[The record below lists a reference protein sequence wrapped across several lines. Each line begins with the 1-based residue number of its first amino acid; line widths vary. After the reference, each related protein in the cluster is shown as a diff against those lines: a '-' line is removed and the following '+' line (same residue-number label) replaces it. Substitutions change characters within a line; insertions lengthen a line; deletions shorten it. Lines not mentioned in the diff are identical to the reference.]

1 LSAGKPLGEVVA
13 PCADV
18 RPTPLSPSRP
28 ANKAATSAG
37 AVWANNHRD
46 STVSTTQTVMPSG
59 APPTI
64 SHHSASWPSDI
75 DAPTVEKLSFQSRIG
90 GKPQHYF
97 DFSPGDLYPVT
108 LPASGKLVFVARD
121 ARIVR
126 LIMTDSRFS
135 LARLDPSEDTVTGTG
150 YQSCS
155 GMLRQDVP
163 HIRRIRRGIIP
174 HFSEQNIA
182 PWRKEVEEV
191 ADDLISKLRG
201 AHQTP
206 DLNKRYFEP
215 FIVRAVA
222 LSAGIT
228 EDESDKLYGF
238 SNRVLV
244 RVENADDRARICT
257 AWNELYD
264 YSSELIHRKH
274 GYPDDRLLST
284 IVAALRNSELC
295 HDEIVAASGTILAGF
310 YTPFGILSV
319 CAVELFRHPEVVKLC
334 QNEPELWGRTAEEL
348 MRYKAH
354 FNFFLPRVATE
365 DVKLGLVDIRAG
377 QVVLPSIHAA
387 ATDPNSFSRPNVFD
401 VNRAAARCNIVFGA
415 GPHFCP
421 GAALSRQWLQVGLER
436 LFTSL
441 RNLRLAKPHSD
452 LEWQPGS
459 ISMPREVPVTWD
471 K

>member
-1 LSAGKPLGEVVA
+1 MA

-28 ANKAATSAG
+28 ANKTATSAG
-37 AVWANNHRD
+37 AVWANNHSD
-46 STVSTTQTVMPSG
+46 STVTTTQTVMPSG
-59 APPTI
+59 ASPTI

-75 DAPTVEKLSFQSRIG
+75 DAPTVERLSFQSRID

-163 HIRRIRRGIIP
+163 HIRRIRHGMIP

-257 AWNELYD
+257 AWKELYD
-264 YSSELIHRKH
+264 YSSELIHRKL

-319 CAVELFRHPEVVKLC
+319 CAVELFRRPEVVKLC
-334 QNEPELWGRTAEEL
+334 QNEPELWGRTVEEL

-365 DVKLGLVDIRAG
+365 DVRLGLVDIRAG

-387 ATDPNSFSRPNVFD
+387 ATDPNSFSRPHVFD

-436 LFTSL
+436 LFVSL
-441 RNLRLAKPHSD
+441 RNLRLAKSHSD

-471 K
+471 RT

>member
-1 LSAGKPLGEVVA
+1 
-13 PCADV
+13 
-18 RPTPLSPSRP
+18 
-28 ANKAATSAG
+28 
-37 AVWANNHRD
+37 
-46 STVSTTQTVMPSG
+46 MPSS
-59 APPTI
+59 APPTA
-64 SHHSASWPSDI
+64 SQHSAPWPSDI
-75 DAPTVEKLSFQSRIG
+75 GATTVEKLSFQSRIG

-97 DFSPGDLYPVT
+97 DFNPGDLYAVT
-108 LPASGKLVFVARD
+108 LPASGKVVFVARD

-135 LARLDPSEDTVTGTG
+135 LAKLDPSEDTVTGTG

-163 HIRRIRRGIIP
+163 RIRRIRHEIIP

-201 AHQTP
+201 VHQTP

-222 LSAGIT
+222 LSAGIV

-244 RVENADDRARICT
+244 RVENADDRARICA
-257 AWNELYD
+257 AWNELYE
-264 YSSELIHRKH
+264 YSSELIHRKL
-274 GYPDDRLLST
+274 GNPDDRLLFS
-284 IVAALRNSELC
+284 IIAALKNTGLS

-319 CAVELFRHPEVVKLC
+319 CAVEFFRHPDVVKVC
-334 QNEPELWGRTAEEL
+334 QNEPRLWGRTVEEL

-365 DVKLGLVDIRAG
+365 DVRLGQVDIRAG

-387 ATDPNSFSRPNVFD
+387 ATDPNSFPRPNVFD
-401 VNRAAARCNIVFGA
+401 VNRAPARCNIVFGA

-421 GAALSRQWLQVGLER
+421 GAALSRQWLQVGLEQ
-436 LFTSL
+436 LFTTL
-441 RNLRLAKPHSD
+441 RGLRLTKPYSD

-471 K
+471 KS

>member
-1 LSAGKPLGEVVA
+1 
-13 PCADV
+13 
-18 RPTPLSPSRP
+18 
-28 ANKAATSAG
+28 
-37 AVWANNHRD
+37 
-46 STVSTTQTVMPSG
+46 MPSS
-59 APPTI
+59 APPTN
-64 SHHSASWPSDI
+64 SQHSAPWPSDMG
-75 DAPTVEKLSFQSRIG
+75 APTLEKLSFQSRIG

-108 LPASGKLVFVARD
+108 LPASGKMVFVARD

-163 HIRRIRRGIIP
+163 NIRRIRHGIIAR
-174 HFSEQNIA
+174 FSEQNIA
-182 PWRKEVEEV
+182 PRRKEIEGV
-191 ADDLISKLRG
+191 ADDLISKLRDV
-201 AHQTP
+201 HRTP

-228 EDESDKLYGF
+228 EDESEKLYGF

-244 RVENADDRARICT
+244 RVESADDRARICA
-257 AWNELYD
+257 AWNELYE
-264 YSSELIHRKH
+264 YSSELIERKLDN
-274 GYPDDRLLST
+274 PDDRLLSK
-284 IVAALRNSELC
+284 IFAEFRNTRLC
-295 HDEIVAASGTILAGF
+295 HDEMVAASGTILAGF

-319 CAVELFRHPEVVKLC
+319 CAVELFRHPDVIKAC
-334 QNEPELWGRTAEEL
+334 QNEPRLWERTVEEL

-365 DVKLGLVDIRAG
+365 DVTLGEVDIRAG

-387 ATDPNSFSRPNVFD
+387 ATDPNSFPRPEVFD
-401 VNRAAARCNIVFGA
+401 VNRGPARCNIVFGA

-436 LFTSL
+436 LFTTL
-441 RNLRLAKPHSD
+441 PGLRLAKPYTD

-459 ISMPREVPVTWD
+459 ISMPREVPVIWD
-471 K
+471 RIACHLFRAEGAHLTEPR

>member
-1 LSAGKPLGEVVA
+1 
-13 PCADV
+13 
-18 RPTPLSPSRP
+18 
-28 ANKAATSAG
+28 
-37 AVWANNHRD
+37 
-46 STVSTTQTVMPSG
+46 MPSS
-59 APPTI
+59 APPTT
-64 SHHSASWPSDI
+64 SQHSAPWPSDFG
-75 DAPTVEKLSFQSRIG
+75 ATTVEKLSFQSRIG

-108 LPASGKLVFVARD
+108 LPASGKMVFVARD

-163 HIRRIRRGIIP
+163 HIRRIRHEIIP

-182 PWRKEVEEV
+182 LWRKEIEEV

-201 AHQTP
+201 VHQTP

-215 FIVRAVA
+215 FIARAVA
-222 LSAGIT
+222 LSVGIAK
-228 EDESDKLYGF
+228 DESDKLYGF

-244 RVENADDRARICT
+244 RVENADDRARICA
-257 AWNELYD
+257 AWNELYE
-264 YSSELIHRKH
+264 YSSELIHGKL
-274 GYPDDRLLST
+274 GNPDDRLLST
-284 IVAALRNSELC
+284 IVTALRNTGLC

-319 CAVELFRHPEVVKLC
+319 CAVELFRHPDVVKVC
-334 QNEPELWGRTAEEL
+334 QNEPRLWGRTVEEL

-365 DVKLGLVDIRAG
+365 DVRLGQVGIRAG

-387 ATDPNSFSRPNVFD
+387 ATDPNSFPRPNVFD
-401 VNRAAARCNIVFGA
+401 VNRAPARCNIVFGA

-436 LFTSL
+436 LFTTL
-441 RNLRLAKPHSD
+441 RGLRLAKPYSD

-471 K
+471 RS